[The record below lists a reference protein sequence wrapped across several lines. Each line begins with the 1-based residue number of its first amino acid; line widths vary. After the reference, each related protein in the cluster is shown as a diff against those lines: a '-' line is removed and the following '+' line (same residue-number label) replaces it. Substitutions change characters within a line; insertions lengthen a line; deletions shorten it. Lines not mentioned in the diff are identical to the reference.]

1 MTIWLALLFFFLLP
15 VSTDVA
21 RRGCRTDIA
30 GITYCGEDGGQTHL
44 LIVDLSNPYV
54 RVQTV
59 MAHDVL
65 DVWPPDE
72 QRESV
77 ADMAQRYRDDGVVI
91 AINGDYFGEG
101 RGPEGP
107 TVVQGQRLDTP
118 TTIALNPSHYRRT
131 TLAVSRSGS
140 AAIVHLNPIS
150 FLAPVVYRDVLFNAI
165 SGGPI
170 ILLDG
175 QPLPEDLSCFL
186 DRIPVNT
193 CRRGR
198 QTAAGVDAS
207 GQTLYLA
214 VSTERST
221 RGMAE
226 LLRDYGASTAL
237 KLDAGGSS
245 QLWYRGRMLV
255 KSDREIANALL
266 VFHED
271 RPRHAAELVAR
282 PPVLLLSVGDQTTIN
297 IPVRNNGY
305 LAWTFDRYYGL
316 HRLSGASLSGDF
328 ARLLDD
334 VPPDQVGA
342 VSLPVRAGHYPGV
355 YSSVWRMALPSE
367 EFGPNV
373 PIQVVVIPCTA
384 DDLQR
389 DIQTE
394 LNRLAALN
402 DRRFE
407 REWPQTA
414 EKLRRMIV
422 VWVKAHPGES
432 KTCFE

>member
-1 MTIWLALLFFFLLP
+1 MTIWLTLLFFFLLP
-15 VSTDVA
+15 LSTDVA
-21 RRGCRTDIA
+21 RRNCRTDIA
-30 GITYCGEDGGQTHL
+30 GITYCVEDSGQTHL

-65 DVWPPDE
+65 DVWPRDE

-91 AINGDYFGEG
+91 AINGDYFGAG

-118 TTIALNPSHYRRT
+118 ETIALNPSHYRRT
-131 TLAVSRSGS
+131 TLVVSRSGS
-140 AAIVHLNPIS
+140 AAIAHLNPIG
-150 FLAPVVYRDVLFNAI
+150 FLAPVVYRVFMVNAI

-170 ILLDG
+170 ILLNG

-221 RGMAE
+221 RSMAE

-255 KSDREIANALL
+255 NSDREIANALL
-266 VFHED
+266 VFRED
-271 RPRHAAELVAR
+271 RPRHAAELEAR
-282 PPVLLLSVGDQTTIN
+282 PPVLLLSVGQQSMIS
-297 IPVRNNGY
+297 IPLRNAGY
-305 LAWTFDRYYGL
+305 LTWTFDRYYGL
-316 HRLSGASLSGDF
+316 RRLSGTSLSGDF
-328 ARLLDD
+328 ARLPGD

-342 VSLPVRAGHYPGV
+342 VPLPVWAGHHPGV

-384 DDLQR
+384 DDLQS
-389 DIQTE
+389 DVQTE
-394 LNRLAALN
+394 LDRLAAIN

-407 REWPQTA
+407 KEWPQTA
-414 EKLRRMIV
+414 EKLRRMIMA
-422 VWVKAHPGES
+422 WVRAHPGES
-432 KTCFE
+432 RTCFE